1 VDVLLYRGVALG
13 PADLAT
19 AVSAAAG
26 QQPPAPRRP
35 QPGDKPVDG
44 ATWLVGL
51 VDAVDGGPWEEGV
64 RRALDLVLRT
74 GDSKRLDTLAE
85 VAEQRDVLDVGAMV
99 ATLGRP
105 HVWRSRETPPRL
117 GRAISVAVAGGRSAF
132 DPELRAWVGER
143 RMRGTLLAACLAGD
157 PVWCLENLDA
167 ALSED
172 EEVAAT
178 RLDAALALLPDAL
191 RAERGAAVAGA
202 LGALAPGVRDALG
215 VVLARHGVVA
225 SEGPVRLD
233 VDRLPWRGPDGR
245 WFELPRGVEV
255 LMGSYRITRGLTVRE
270 VDPDALAPYAISASR
285 ARAMLGGQAEAM
297 WALGRDWLRGALPST
312 SSGDA
317 VRAALPETLADAL
330 GGSVADAIADAP
342 PERPVLEE
350 AREQLAALLDDAR
363 LRQVAG
369 KLAETLQSAAA
380 RLRERA
386 EGRERPSPVDLR
398 RRDEGGEG

>member
-35 QPGDKPVDG
+35 QAGDRQVDG
-44 ATWLVGL
+44 VTWLVGL
-51 VDAVDGGPWEEGV
+51 IDAVADGPWEDGV

-74 GDSKRLDTLAE
+74 GDSKRLDVLAE

-105 HVWRSRETPPRL
+105 HVWRTRETPPRL
-117 GRAISVAVAGGRSAF
+117 GRAISVAVAGGRAPF

-143 RMRGTLLAACLAGD
+143 RMRGSLVAACLAGD
-157 PVWCLENLDA
+157 PAWCIENLDA
-167 ALSED
+167 VLGDD
-172 EEVAAT
+172 EAAAAA
-178 RLDAALALLPDAL
+178 RLDEALAVLDGPL

-202 LGALAPGVRDALG
+202 LGSLAPGVRDALG
-215 VVLARHGVVA
+215 EVLARHGVVA
-225 SEGPVRLD
+225 AEAPARLD

-255 LMGSYRITRGLTVRE
+255 LMGGYRITRGLTVRD
-270 VDPDALAPYAISASR
+270 VDPDALAPYAISAAR

-297 WALGRDWLRGALPST
+297 WALGRDWLRGALPAT
-312 SSGDA
+312 RSGDV
-317 VRAALPETLADAL
+317 VRASLPETLADAL
-330 GGSVADAIADAP
+330 GGSVADALEAP
-342 PERPVLEE
+342 PAEPRPVLEE
-350 AREQLAALLDDAR
+350 AREQLADLVQDER
-363 LRQVAG
+363 LRTVAG
-369 KLAETLQSAAA
+369 RLADALAAAAA
-380 RLRERA
+380 RLREQAARGGP
-386 EGRERPSPVDLR
+386 EVDLR